1 MRKSP
6 VHYIAPSAI
15 SVTPNANDSAQDI
28 AVHVARGAKIKVCY
42 QPIAELGYDDASYK
56 EWSLRGRNRR
66 LADREAP
73 YTIYARLS
81 KTDHTKGYLVF
92 AAQVMDEESG
102 EWRDPYVLS
111 PNTSATSA
119 IRLEGADGGRYLWGA
134 IPERQAED
142 GRSDH
147 WWVRL
152 GSVSAADASGQR
164 AVELDTGILGTDQY
178 NMDWYLNPDNMPER
192 PVRVIQVDR
201 GEWTDSPVVEY
212 SGADGA
218 MAPDGTLPEDVAEAL
233 GWTGT
238 DVISAVHGQ
247 PIVEP
252 YHHRGLTRDRW
263 LTHRLADY
271 EAGYTDAELYEK
283 LTTPS
288 RAWEEENW
296 LETSRAWHGGRM
308 WECME
313 EGTAEEPSEESTAWR
328 LLLEGGEDGEDGY
341 TIEMT
346 KSSDCAVIDPSGN
359 VVGGYRTVSKD
370 SSQNEYYSFRYFT
383 SVAVMK
389 GGDYLHLCG
398 AMDDD
403 EKPGEG
409 NFTVEAVGA
418 GCDLKVEG
426 STIYITR
433 IWHCNDGDGETPNTS
448 YSETSEEY
456 RMMRAM
462 TEAVAH
468 VTLNIEGTAAVTR
481 DYRLQLVHLPT
492 DTVTVES
499 HNETAAVNW
508 STKRNAWSN
517 TADIVIPLT
526 ASSGGQPV
534 MFQTVNGQDGPD
546 IRLPQMPSWLSGYRL
561 AWADYRDASGA
572 VVYPAA
578 RHMAVEITIPIA
590 SISRSQ
596 DMGTTN
602 LLRFNVVTVVDGVE
616 YENVVPFTLNMT
628 VDKAVYVLS
637 PSVRQVT
644 GTMIGGT
651 WDPQTGT
658 VANARCRYTAG
669 GQECSNVSCR
679 LMAYDEND
687 ELTEITSDSDIHDD
701 LTFLLNGQPSSL
713 AAFRAG
719 LDNSE
724 VPASGQRPAHT
735 LYDDLTEIVFAIR
748 LDGVDYESEGVPIL
762 RNGAQLSIGD
772 DGNWY
777 IGGVNTEVFAKGTEV
792 TDTRIYYT
800 DPMTDST
807 PPAYAPTDVQR
818 GQPVAPYLKTT
829 CPASVEGKFIH
840 YVSITVFSDSEE
852 TFVYS
857 YGTIGTGNTIT
868 VIHDRDFHASATEL
882 TQAQLKALAESAWSE
897 STPSDY
903 SSDRRYLYAR
913 DTSRYY
919 RNGAEQAAT
928 VGGIAYPHVVYT
940 LLSYWGQDGSGVEFA
955 YYRAVDETAASK
967 PTSAVLNQRHAGTAK
982 NPVIPDWVGSDGGW
996 YDDNPGFTEEGQVM
1010 YQSVNKYMGGQWSG
1024 WGDPVIIDRYARNTV
1039 RLDISNEMDMIPTTA
1054 ALRID
1059 VARTVETVVRLYDG
1073 ATEVDISGATL
1084 TVSGGPSSTVATSS
1098 QAASGKGRK
1107 LSWAFKAGQ
1116 TMADAYNISIA
1127 YTYKGAPYTAVFT
1140 VTASNGEAIWQL
1152 QPSMSAIPFQRNAD
1166 NTLTPSS
1173 QAVGLSLVKI
1183 DGGSSATYTSVQ
1195 AGLTVRYS
1203 TSSMPSSASAGT
1215 GWSSGNI
1222 TVANTATNLFIA
1234 LFNASGVL
1242 LDRETVPVVKD
1253 GENGKSI
1260 TKKSESYRYA
1270 TNNTGVRPAA
1280 TSSDWKTTKPTLQKG
1295 WWLYVETTITWSDN
1309 SNTVLYTEER
1319 NPNDGVAGQ
1328 DIIVDGSTDIK
1339 YYVGDSNTTHPAE
1352 SSSDWKDISQV
1363 TQTQGKWLWSK
1374 ATTYYRKASSAAGSH
1389 DGGKSVNYNVSY
1401 ISKDGTNGTNG
1412 RGVSGTN
1419 IYYKAASSKPS
1430 TPSGAPSSSGWV
1442 DDGNTLITDGNAS
1455 NHLYES
1461 TCTSYTDGTYSWT
1474 APIDDGLISDMAATS
1489 EEFALADSATTAPT
1503 SGWSAS
1509 VTPSAGKWIWS
1520 RTKLTFK
1527 SGNPKYVNTQC
1538 VGYCGTNGRAVTSI
1552 TEYYKATSSSAE
1564 MAVPTSDSGWS
1575 TNPNVSNWGAT
1586 DKYLWNYEKVTYSSG
1601 TTVERTKPQI
1611 VAIWTKDGKGID
1623 SIVNYYKITTSAT
1636 PPSRPSTD
1644 GGSGW
1649 DDDPTA
1655 PGAGEYLWNYEKV
1668 TYTDGS
1674 VFRSEVQL
1682 IGHVGKNGENGN
1694 GIVSIT
1700 NKFALSAQGT
1710 TDSETTAPTIVGS
1723 WSTTEPTPTDTYPY
1737 VWRREKT
1744 VYTDTSKNTTK
1755 YFLVAAK
1762 GKDGINGEP
1771 GHTGRWY
1778 YFAGDFDG
1786 TASHYQMDETQAPY
1800 VKYNGKF
1807 WMLDFGGEEPTSFP
1821 KKASQTPSASS
1832 TEWTEMQSAHKYY
1845 IAQAFFGENAYLGS
1859 FIINGDWM
1867 ISQFGVIYDTRGDA
1881 HDINSDTASWNGYSK
1896 GNAYTLFKASYPNS
1910 SRPGYNN
1917 FCPYFAV
1924 DGKTG
1929 KTYQN
1934 SAYVKGDIYATGG
1947 MIGGLSIYDNGQS
1960 FQGNMILKGQLALSN
1975 GNTNK
1980 ASLINNSGAELWGNL
1995 VLGISNNGLM
2005 SDAYYNQNG
2014 KGMAIAN
2021 STPVW
2026 VAQNDIT
2033 LPAWCPIG
2041 TIVFVIPLLRDITV
2055 RLANTNQMRIIS
2067 GTGDLVTESNIGKT
2081 HAFYIKTDPVTING
2095 STYYCW
2101 AEFYSA

>member
-15 SVTPNANDSAQDI
+15 SVTPNANDSAQDL

-81 KTDHTKGYLVF
+81 KADHTKGYLVF

-296 LETSRAWHGGRM
+296 LETSRAWHGGRL

-426 STIYITR
+426 TTIYVTR
-433 IWHCNDGDGETPNTS
+433 IWHCNDGDSETPNTS

-546 IRLPQMPSWLSGYRL
+546 IRLPQRPSWLSGYRL

-701 LTFLLNGQPSSL
+701 ITFLLNGQPSSL

-800 DPMTDST
+800 DPMADST

-852 TFVYS
+852 TYVYS

-868 VIHDRDFHASATEL
+868 VIHDRDFHASSTEL

-919 RNGAEQAAT
+919 RNGAEQSVT

-955 YYRAVDETAASK
+955 YYRAGDETAASK

-1039 RLDISNEMDMIPTTA
+1039 RLDISNEMDMIPTDSTGKITA
-1054 ALRID
+1054 ARTVETVVRLYDGSTEVDISAATLTVSGGPSSTIATSSQAADGKGRKLSLAFKAGQTMADAYNISIAYTYKGAPYTAVFTVTASKGEAIWQLQPSMSAIPFQRNADNTLTPASQAVGLSLVKIDGGSSATYTSVQTGLTVRYSTSSMPSSASAGTGWSSGNITVASSATNLFIALFNASGVLLDRETVPVVCDGKNGENAVRLDIDNEMDTVPTTSSLRID
-1059 VARTVETVVRLYDG
+1059 VARTVETVVHLYDG
-1073 ATEVDISGATL
+1073 VTEVDISGATL

-1127 YTYKGAPYTAVFT
+1127 YTYKGAALTATFT
-1140 VTASNGEAIWQL
+1140 VTASKGEAIWQL

-1166 NTLTPSS
+1166 NTLTPAS

-1183 DGGSSATYTSVQ
+1183 DGGSTATYTSVQ
-1195 AGLTVRYS
+1195 TGLTVRYS

-1242 LDRETVPVVKD
+1242 LDRETVPVVCD
-1253 GENGKSI
+1253 G
-1260 TKKSESYRYA
+1260 
-1270 TNNTGVRPAA
+1270 
-1280 TSSDWKTTKPTLQKG
+1280 DKG
-1295 WWLYVETTITWSDN
+1295 D
-1309 SNTVLYTEER
+1309 
-1319 NPNDGVAGQ
+1319 Q
-1328 DIIVDGSTDIK
+1328 
-1339 YYVGDSNTTHPAE
+1339 GD
-1352 SSSDWKDISQV
+1352 
-1363 TQTQGKWLWSK
+1363 QGP
-1374 ATTYYRKASSAAGSH
+1374 
-1389 DGGKSVNYNVSY
+1389 V
-1401 ISKDGTNGTNG
+1401 
-1412 RGVSGTN
+1412 
-1419 IYYKAASSKPS
+1419 
-1430 TPSGAPSSSGWV
+1430 
-1442 DDGNTLITDGNAS
+1442 
-1455 NHLYES
+1455 
-1461 TCTSYTDGTYSWT
+1461 
-1474 APIDDGLISDMAATS
+1474 
-1489 EEFALADSATTAPT
+1489 
-1503 SGWSAS
+1503 
-1509 VTPSAGKWIWS
+1509 
-1520 RTKLTFK
+1520 
-1527 SGNPKYVNTQC
+1527 
-1538 VGYCGTNGRAVTSI
+1538 
-1552 TEYYKATSSSAE
+1552 
-1564 MAVPTSDSGWS
+1564 
-1575 TNPNVSNWGAT
+1575 
-1586 DKYLWNYEKVTYSSG
+1586 
-1601 TTVERTKPQI
+1601 
-1611 VAIWTKDGKGID
+1611 
-1623 SIVNYYKITTSAT
+1623 
-1636 PPSRPSTD
+1636 
-1644 GGSGW
+1644 
-1649 DDDPTA
+1649 
-1655 PGAGEYLWNYEKV
+1655 
-1668 TYTDGS
+1668 
-1674 VFRSEVQL
+1674 
-1682 IGHVGKNGENGN
+1682 
-1694 GIVSIT
+1694 
-1700 NKFALSAQGT
+1700 
-1710 TDSETTAPTIVGS
+1710 
-1723 WSTTEPTPTDTYPY
+1723 
-1737 VWRREKT
+1737 
-1744 VYTDTSKNTTK
+1744 
-1755 YFLVAAK
+1755 
-1762 GKDGINGEP
+1762 

-1778 YFAGDFDG
+1778 EYYGDYAEVGNVQISNTADHGWFIKRGSYFYMLIAGNG
-1786 TASHYQMDETQAPY
+1786 VSVYTSTAPTTATSNTNWEYM
-1800 VKYNGKF
+1800 
-1807 WMLDFGGEEPTSFP
+1807 GGDR
-1821 KKASQTPSASS
+1821 
-1832 TEWTEMQSAHKYY
+1832 KYY
-1845 IAQAFFGENAYLGS
+1845 IGEAFFGSYAHLGS

-1867 ISQFGVIYDTRGDA
+1867 LSQYGYLYVSA
-1881 HDINSDTASWNGYSK
+1881 SDVRTVNPMDQKYGSDLC
-1896 GNAYTLFKASYPNS
+1896 YTYFNPSDPTCTGSASYPKFA
-1910 SRPGYNN
+1910 PAW
-1917 FCPYFAV
+1917 AV
-1924 DGKTG
+1924 DGLAG
-1929 KTYQN
+1929 KQYHN
-1934 SAYVKGDIYATGG
+1934 GRSGSDASFISLDDDGFAVKWGG
-1947 MIGGLSIYDNGQS
+1947 EGIKVGSSGLQRYDDVR
-1960 FQGNMILKGQLALSN
+1960 
-1975 GNTNK
+1975 K
-1980 ASLINNSGAELWGNL
+1980 AWLPMYNRRNIIVDKNSGAYYMPTDVDYL
-1995 VLGISNNGLM
+1995 VNG
-2005 SDAYYNQNG
+2005 YYNPGQDIYRQIYLPNSANLPNG
-2014 KGMAIAN
+2014 A
-2021 STPVW
+2021 V
-2026 VAQNDIT
+2026 
-2033 LPAWCPIG
+2033 
-2041 TIVFVIPLLRDITV
+2041 ITV
-2055 RLANTNQMRIIS
+2055 RGLS
-2067 GTGDLVTESNIGKT
+2067 GCYADVRRHPSSNDILTWGDSSSVDYVEVESADRVEFVLYKGSSVTRPT
-2081 HAFYIKTDPVTING
+2081 WYINWFEI
-2095 STYYCW
+2095 
-2101 AEFYSA
+2101 ER